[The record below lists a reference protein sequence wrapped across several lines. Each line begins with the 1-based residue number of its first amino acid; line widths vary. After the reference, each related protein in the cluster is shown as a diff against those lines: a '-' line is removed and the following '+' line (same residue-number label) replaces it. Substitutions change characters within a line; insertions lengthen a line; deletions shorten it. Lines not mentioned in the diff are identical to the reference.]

1 MSDVVRSDAIRSA
14 FAGWPTLNA
23 VVRDAVAGL
32 GDEELTRAARPGRW
46 PLWAVVGHLAC
57 QRVFWLCD
65 FAGESGVESTPFPNA
80 TWSCPGDE
88 DLDHV
93 LDAEQ
98 LVHALDSTFAIVA
111 RVLHAWTFD
120 SLGETID
127 RSDWGSEW
135 SHSRGFV
142 IDRVHSHDLWHAAE
156 ASEILTSF
164 GMPPIEP
171 WTS

>member
-1 MSDVVRSDAIRSA
+1 M
-14 FAGWPTLNA
+14 AGSLREVFVSWPTLNTRL
-23 VVRDAVAGL
+23 RDAVADL
-32 GDEELTRAARPGRW
+32 DRDVLARSAAPDRW

-88 DLDHV
+88 DLDHA
-93 LDAEQ
+93 LDAEH

-111 RVLHAWTFD
+111 RVLDTWTFD
-120 SLGETID
+120 SLGESID
-127 RSDWGSEW
+127 RTDWGSEW
-135 SHSRGFV
+135 CHSHGFV
-142 IDRVHSHDLWHAAE
+142 IDRVHSHDVWHAAE
-156 ASEILTSF
+156 ASEILTSS